1 MRNQLDKHLLPTI
14 DMKKAIERNAKHEG
28 DLSLALKKIDIEK
41 RLALEQLSRKQEAVK
56 IQMFRK
62 RETLSKQFKVQ
73 LFEQGSLESISRPR
87 PNVGLQKSPVRR
99 SWSYEGTS
107 HSSKPHPLELRK
119 RLSLPS
125 SAFCNSTSDDYV
137 KPERE
142 ANVQRMEHIPS
153 DSKND
158 HNSEMSSDKFCKKSE
173 ISIRRH
179 SCAHPQENSDS
190 KLLQRR
196 RVTMHNLMMQRS
208 IENEIQTL
216 IRL

>member
-142 ANVQRMEHIPS
+142 ANVQRTHS

>member
-41 RLALEQLSRKQEAVK
+41 RLALEQLSRKREAVK
-56 IQMFRK
+56 IQMFKK

-119 RLSLPS
+119 D
-125 SAFCNSTSDDYV
+125 SAFHLQLFVIRPRMTMSNQKGRQTCNEWNTF
-137 KPERE
+137 PPTERMITIVRCRRINF
-142 ANVQRMEHIPS
+142 ARNQKFPS
-153 DSKND
+153 AGI
-158 HNSEMSSDKFCKKSE
+158 H
-173 ISIRRH
+173 
-179 SCAHPQENSDS
+179 
-190 KLLQRR
+190 
-196 RVTMHNLMMQRS
+196 V
-208 IENEIQTL
+208 L
-216 IRL
+216 IRKKIVIQSFYKDVE

>member
-1 MRNQLDKHLLPTI
+1 MRSQLDKHLLPTI

-41 RLALEQLSRKQEAVK
+41 RLALDQLSRKQEAVK
-56 IQMFRK
+56 IQMFKK
-62 RETLSKQFKVQ
+62 RETLSKQFKVK
-73 LFEQGSLESISRPR
+73 LFEQGSLEPISRPR
-87 PNVGLQKSPVRR
+87 AQGGLGKSPVRR

-125 SAFCNSTSDDYV
+125 SAFCNSTSNDYV
-137 KPERE
+137 KPEKE
-142 ANVQRMEHIPS
+142 ANEQRMEHIPI
-153 DSKND
+153 DREND
-158 HNSEMSSDKFCKKSE
+158 YNSEKSSDKFCRKLE

-179 SCAHPQENSDS
+179 SCAHPQENTDS

>member
-56 IQMFRK
+56 IQMFK
-62 RETLSKQFKVQ
+62 KQETLSKQFKVQ

-107 HSSKPHPLELRK
+107 HSSKPHPLKLRK

-125 SAFCNSTSDDYV
+125 SAFCNSTSDDYA
-137 KPERE
+137 KSEKE
-142 ANVQRMEHIPS
+142 ANIQRMEHIPA
-153 DSKND
+153 DSEND
-158 HNSEMSSDKFCKKSE
+158 HNGEMSSDNFCKKSE
-173 ISIRRH
+173 IFIRRH

-190 KLLQRR
+190 KLLKRR